1 MEKTIIKFDDIEIP
15 PPKKIDQHK
24 GPISIKNIDINK
36 TVVSKVFKYFIG
48 FNETTMYISPF
59 RKDFDETK
67 YMSFLIKDD
76 ELLDK
81 YSEIWEKVKSNLKKE
96 FDSEPVYNQKN
107 I

>member
-15 PPKKIDQHK
+15 PPKKIHQHK

-48 FNETTMYISPF
+48 FNETTMYISTF

-81 YSEIWEKVKSNLKKE
+81 YNEIWEKVKSNLKKE